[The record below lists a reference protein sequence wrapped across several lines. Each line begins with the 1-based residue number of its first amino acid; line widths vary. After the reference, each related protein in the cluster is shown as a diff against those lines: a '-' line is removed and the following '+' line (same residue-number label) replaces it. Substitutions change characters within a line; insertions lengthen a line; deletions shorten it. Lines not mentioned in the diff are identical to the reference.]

1 MTLVPSPPEY
11 GQQVVQVLA
20 GEGVLAGSHYLVVH
34 ATSETVSAEKGEGM
48 DALVHRLVRDFHV
61 QPVDLVRIHYKAG
74 APQYAVIE
82 RGAASSTRGGA
93 AGKR

>member
-1 MTLVPSPPEY
+1 MTLDLSPPQF

-20 GEGVLAGSHYLVVH
+20 GEVVVH
-34 ATSETVSAEKGEGM
+34 ATSETVSAEKGEGV

-93 AGKR
+93 AGKG